1 MIVWWRRPPW
11 RRKNAMSGGSEH
23 HWSLDSAL
31 EATRGVLVGP
41 RSGRRFSG
49 ICTDSR
55 HLGPG
60 ELFLALKGDRFDG
73 HDFITQ
79 VIEAGAAGVVAAR
92 ERWEAMGGSSLA
104 VPVIVVE
111 DTLAALGDLA
121 AVWRRLHPVP
131 LVAITGSNGKTT
143 TKEMVAAIMS
153 RHCPILKNQGNLNNL
168 VGLPLTLLELTT
180 GHEAAVLEMGMNHL
194 GEIARLTQIA
204 APDVALITNI
214 QAAHLEGLGSIE
226 GIQAAKGELFSGLSS
241 RATIVV
247 NRDDPRVVKL
257 ATSFPGRQVGFS
269 TAEPSAHVTLG
280 RILGMDHEGTRF
292 ILGLGNETREIRIHV
307 AGRHHLANAVAAAA
321 VAWALKINPEDIAEG
336 LASFRPFDKRMEILA
351 LAGGVYLI
359 DDTYN
364 ANPGSMTAAL
374 QTLRTLKAEGRAL
387 AVLGDMLELG
397 ERSSELHREVG
408 RVAAREGVDYLLAMG
423 KQAHHLLGGAAEGGM
438 PSERLI
444 QGNDH
449 GELAHKVRPLITP
462 DTWVLVKG
470 SRGMRMEKV
479 VEALVQLLEENSRAA
494 GKGAALG
501 VKSKRNPDKRRNPNV
516 K

>member
-1 MIVWWRRPPW
+1 MT
-11 RRKNAMSGGSEH
+11 GGSEH
-23 HWSLDSAL
+23 QWTLDWAL
-31 EATRGVLVGP
+31 EATRGVLVGVKDL
-41 RSGRRFSG
+41 RRFSG

-55 HLGPG
+55 NLRAG

-92 ERWEAMGGSSLA
+92 ERWEASDGSLPS
-104 VPVIVVE
+104 VPVIMVE
-111 DTLAALGDLA
+111 DTLTALGDLA
-121 AVWRRLHPVP
+121 AFWRRLHPVP

-143 TKEMVAAIMS
+143 TKEMVAAIMA
-153 RHCPILKNQGNLNNL
+153 RHCPILKNQANLNNL
-168 VGLPLTLLELTT
+168 VGLPLTLLELAR
-180 GHEAAVLEMGMNHL
+180 GHEAAVVEMGMNHP

-204 APDVALITNI
+204 APDVGLITNI
-214 QAAHLEGLGSIE
+214 QPAHLEGLGSIE

-247 NRDDPRVVKL
+247 NRDDSRVAQL
-257 ATSFPGRQVGFS
+257 ANSFRGRQVGFS
-269 TAEPSAHVTLG
+269 TVDPAADVTLT
-280 RILGMDHEGTRF
+280 RILGMDHESTRF
-292 ILGLGNETREIRIHV
+292 ILRLGDGTREIRIHV

-321 VAWALKINPEDIAEG
+321 VAWALKIDPIDIAEG

-351 LAGGVYLI
+351 LAGRAHLI
-359 DDTYN
+359 NDTYN

-374 QTLRTLKAEGRAL
+374 QTLRVLKAGGRAV

-423 KQAHHLLGGAAEGGM
+423 KQAHHLLGGATEGGM

-444 QGNDH
+444 QGSDH
-449 GELAHKVRPLITP
+449 GEIARKVQALITP
-462 DTWVLVKG
+462 GAWVLVKG

-479 VEALVQLLEENSRAA
+479 VEALLQA
-494 GKGAALG
+494 
-501 VKSKRNPDKRRNPNV
+501 VKDTG
-516 K
+516 

>member
-1 MIVWWRRPPW
+1 MP
-11 RRKNAMSGGSEH
+11 GGNEH
-23 HWSLDSAL
+23 QWSLDSAI

-41 RSGRRFSG
+41 KDGRRFNG

-55 HLGPG
+55 HLRAD

-73 HDFITQ
+73 HDFISQ

-92 ERWEAMGGSSLA
+92 DRWEAMGGSSLA

-111 DTLAALGDLA
+111 DTLTALGDLA

-143 TKEMVAAIMS
+143 TKEMVAAIMA

-180 GHEAAVLEMGMNHL
+180 GHGAAVLEMGMNHP
-194 GEIARLTQIA
+194 GEIARLTEIA
-204 APDVALITNI
+204 APDVGLITNI
-214 QAAHLEGLGSIE
+214 HPAHLEGLGSIE

-247 NRDDPRVVKL
+247 NRDDRRVVQL
-257 ATSFPGRQVGFS
+257 ATSFPGRQVRFS
-269 TAEPSAHVTLG
+269 TVEPAAHVTLG
-280 RILGMDHEGTRF
+280 RILGMDHKGTRF
-292 ILGLGNETREIRIHV
+292 ILRLGDETREVRIHV

-321 VAWALKINPEDIAEG
+321 VAWALKITPENIAEG
-336 LASFRPFDKRMEILA
+336 LGSFRPFDKRMEILA
-351 LAGGVYLI
+351 LAGGVHLI
-359 DDTYN
+359 NDTYN

-374 QTLRTLKAEGRAL
+374 QTLRTLRAGGRAV

-408 RVAAREGVDYLLAMG
+408 RVAAREGVDYLLALG
-423 KQAHHLLGGAAEGGM
+423 KQAHHLLGGAAEAGI

-444 QGNDH
+444 YGSDH
-449 GELAHKVRPLITP
+449 GELAQKVRALMTP
-462 DTWVLVKG
+462 GAWVLVKG

-479 VEALVQLLEENSRAA
+479 VEALLQAPKDSA
-494 GKGAALG
+494 
-501 VKSKRNPDKRRNPNV
+501 
-516 K
+516 

>member
-1 MIVWWRRPPW
+1 MT
-11 RRKNAMSGGSEH
+11 GGSEH
-23 HWSLDSAL
+23 QWTQDSAL

-41 RSGRRFSG
+41 KGPRRFTG

-55 HLGPG
+55 RLRAG
-60 ELFLALKGDRFDG
+60 ELFLALKGDRFEG
-73 HDFITQ
+73 HDFINQ

-92 ERWEAMGGSSLA
+92 ERWEAMGDSPLS

-111 DTLAALGDLA
+111 DTLTALGDLA
-121 AVWRRLHPVP
+121 AFWRRLHPVP

-143 TKEMVAAIMS
+143 TKEMVAAIMA

-168 VGLPLTLLELTT
+168 VGLPLTLLELAR
-180 GHEAAVLEMGMNHL
+180 GHQAAVVEMGMNHP

-204 APDVALITNI
+204 APDVGLITNI
-214 QAAHLEGLGSIE
+214 HPAHLEGLGSIE
-226 GIQAAKGELFSGLSS
+226 GIQAAKGELFAGLSS

-247 NRDDPRVVKL
+247 NRDDPRVVQL

-269 TAEPSAHVTLG
+269 TADAAADVTLA
-280 RILGMDHEGTRF
+280 RLLGMDHESTRC
-292 ILGLGNETREIRIHV
+292 ILRLGDETREIRIHV

-321 VAWALKINPEDIAEG
+321 VAWALKIPPAHIAEG
-336 LASFRPFDKRMEILA
+336 LAAFRPFDKRMEILA
-351 LAGGVYLI
+351 LAGPVHLI
-359 DDTYN
+359 NDTYN
-364 ANPGSMTAAL
+364 ANPGSMNAAL
-374 QTLRTLKAEGRAL
+374 QTLRALKAGGRAL

-444 QGNDH
+444 QGSDH
-449 GELAHKVRPLITP
+449 GELASKVAALLAPGA
-462 DTWVLVKG
+462 WVLVKG

-479 VEALVQLLEENSRAA
+479 VENLVLLLKENSGAA
-494 GKGAALG
+494 G
-501 VKSKRNPDKRRNPNV
+501 
-516 K
+516 

>member
-1 MIVWWRRPPW
+1 MT
-11 RRKNAMSGGSEH
+11 GGSEQQ
-23 HWSLDSAL
+23 WTLELAL
-31 EATRGVLVGP
+31 EATRGVLVGQHD
-41 RSGRRFSG
+41 RRRFSG
-49 ICTDSR
+49 IGTDSR
-55 HLGPG
+55 NLRAG

-73 HDFITQ
+73 HDFISE

-92 ERWEAMGGSSLA
+92 DRWEARGGSPLPA
-104 VPVIVVE
+104 PIIVVE
-111 DTLAALGDLA
+111 DTLTALGDLA
-121 AVWRRLHPVP
+121 AFWRKLHPVP

-143 TKEMVAAIMS
+143 TKEMVAAVLA

-168 VGLPLTLLELTT
+168 VGLPLTLLELTRA
-180 GHEAAVLEMGMNHL
+180 HEAAVVEMGMNHP

-204 APDVALITNI
+204 APDVGLITNI
-214 QAAHLEGLGSIE
+214 HPAHLEGLGSIE
-226 GIQAAKGELFSGLSS
+226 GIQAAKGELFSGLSG

-247 NRDDPRVVKL
+247 NLDDPRVVQL
-257 ATSFPGRQVGFS
+257 ATPFPGRQVGFS
-269 TAEPSAHVTLG
+269 TVDPAAHVTVAK
-280 RILGMDHEGTRF
+280 IIGMDHESTRF
-292 ILGLGNETREIRIHV
+292 ILRLGDETREIRIHV

-321 VAWALKINPEDIAEG
+321 VAWALKIAPVDIAEG

-351 LAGGVYLI
+351 LAGLVHLI
-359 DDTYN
+359 NDTYN

-374 QTLRTLKAEGRAL
+374 QTLRALKAGGRAL

-397 ERSSELHREVG
+397 ERSPELHREVG

-449 GELAHKVRPLITP
+449 GELAHKVRALMTP
-462 DTWVLVKG
+462 GAWVLVKG

-479 VEALVQLLEENSRAA
+479 VEALLQ
-494 GKGAALG
+494 AL
-501 VKSKRNPDKRRNPNV
+501 KDSA
-516 K
+516 

>member
-1 MIVWWRRPPW
+1 MT
-11 RRKNAMSGGSEH
+11 GGSEH
-23 HWSLDSAL
+23 QWTLDSAL

-41 RSGRRFSG
+41 KDERRFSS

-55 HLGPG
+55 HLRAG

-79 VIEAGAAGVVAAR
+79 VIEAGAAGVMAAR
-92 ERWEAMGGSSLA
+92 ERWEAMGVSPLA
-104 VPVIVVE
+104 VPVIVVD
-111 DTLAALGDLA
+111 DTLTALGALA
-121 AVWRRLHPVP
+121 AFWRRLHPVP

-143 TKEMVAAIMS
+143 TKEMVAAIMA
-153 RHCPILKNQGNLNNL
+153 RHCPTLKNQGNLNNL

-180 GHEAAVLEMGMNHL
+180 GHEAAVVEIGMNHP

-204 APDVALITNI
+204 APDVGLITNI
-214 QAAHLEGLGSIE
+214 HPAHLEGLGTIE
-226 GIQAAKGELFSGLSS
+226 GIQAAKGELFSELSS

-247 NRDDPRVVKL
+247 NRDDPRVVQL
-257 ATSFPGRQVGFS
+257 ATSFPGRQVRFS
-269 TAEPSAHVTLG
+269 TVDPAADVTLA
-280 RILGMDHEGTRF
+280 RILGMDHESTRF
-292 ILGLGNETREIRIHV
+292 ILRLGDETREIRIHV

-321 VAWALKINPEDIAEG
+321 VAWALKIAPVAITEG
-336 LASFRPFDKRMEILA
+336 LAAFRPFDKRMEIVA
-351 LAGGVYLI
+351 LAGRVHLI
-359 DDTYN
+359 NDTYN

-374 QTLRTLKAEGRAL
+374 QTLRALKGGGVAL

-408 RVAAREGVDYLLAMG
+408 RIAAREGVDYLLAMG

-449 GELAHKVRPLITP
+449 GELARKVRALLTP
-462 DTWVLVKG
+462 GAWVLVKG

-479 VEALVQLLEENSRAA
+479 VEALLQVPKDSA
-494 GKGAALG
+494 
-501 VKSKRNPDKRRNPNV
+501 
-516 K
+516 

>member
-1 MIVWWRRPPW
+1 MT
-11 RRKNAMSGGSEH
+11 GGSEQQ
-23 HWSLDSAL
+23 WTLDSAL
-31 EATRGVLVGP
+31 EATRGVLVGQHD
-41 RSGRRFSG
+41 RRRFSG
-49 ICTDSR
+49 INTDSR
-55 HLGPG
+55 RLRAG

-73 HDFITQ
+73 HDFISQ

-92 ERWEAMGGSSLA
+92 DRWEPRGGSPLPA
-104 VPVIVVE
+104 PVIVVE
-111 DTLAALGDLA
+111 DTLTALGDLA
-121 AVWRRLHPVP
+121 AFWRKLHPVP

-143 TKEMVAAIMS
+143 TKEMVAAVLA

-168 VGLPLTLLELTT
+168 VGLPLTLLELRRA
-180 GHEAAVLEMGMNHL
+180 HEAAVVEMGMNHP

-204 APDVALITNI
+204 APDVGLITNI
-214 QAAHLEGLGSIE
+214 HPAHLEGLGSIE
-226 GIQAAKGELFSGLSS
+226 GIQAAKGELFSGLSG

-247 NRDDPRVVKL
+247 NRDDPRVVQL

-269 TAEPSAHVTLG
+269 TVDPAAHVTVAK
-280 RILGMDHEGTRF
+280 IIGMDHESTRF
-292 ILGLGNETREIRIHV
+292 ILRLGDETREIRIHV

-321 VAWALKINPEDIAEG
+321 VAWALKIAPVDIAEG

-351 LAGGVYLI
+351 LAGRVHLI
-359 DDTYN
+359 NDTYN
-364 ANPGSMTAAL
+364 ANPGSMTAAI
-374 QTLRTLKAEGRAL
+374 QTLRALKAGGRAL

-397 ERSSELHREVG
+397 ERSPELHGEVG

-449 GELAHKVRPLITP
+449 GELAHKVRALMTP
-462 DTWVLVKG
+462 GAWVLVKG

-479 VEALVQLLEENSRAA
+479 VEALLQ
-494 GKGAALG
+494 AL
-501 VKSKRNPDKRRNPNV
+501 KDSA
-516 K
+516 

>member
-1 MIVWWRRPPW
+1 MT
-11 RRKNAMSGGSEH
+11 GGCEH
-23 HWSLDSAL
+23 QWTLDSAL

-41 RSGRRFSG
+41 RDPRRFSG

-55 HLGPG
+55 RLRAG

-73 HDFITQ
+73 HDFVTQ
-79 VIEAGAAGVVAAR
+79 VIAAGAAGVVAAR
-92 ERWEAMGGSSLA
+92 DRWEAMGGGSPLP

-111 DTLAALGDLA
+111 DTLTALGDLA
-121 AVWRRLHPVP
+121 ASWRRLHPVP

-143 TKEMVAAIMS
+143 TKEMVAAIMA
-153 RHCPILKNQGNLNNL
+153 RHCPILKNEGNLNNL
-168 VGLPLTLLELTT
+168 VGLPLTLLELTKA
-180 GHEAAVLEMGMNHL
+180 HEAAVVEMGMNHP

-204 APDVALITNI
+204 APDVGLITNI
-214 QAAHLEGLGSIE
+214 HPAHLEGLGSIE
-226 GIQAAKGELFSGLSS
+226 GIQAAKGELFTRLSS

-247 NRDDPRVVKL
+247 NQDDPRVVQL
-257 ATSFPGRQVGFS
+257 ATSFPGRRVGFS
-269 TAEPSAHVTLG
+269 TMDPAAQVTLA
-280 RILGMDHEGTRF
+280 RLLGMDHESTRF
-292 ILGLGNETREIRIHV
+292 LLRLGDETREIRIHV

-321 VAWALKINPEDIAEG
+321 VAWALKIALLDIAEG

-351 LAGGVYLI
+351 LAGRVHLI
-359 DDTYN
+359 NDTYN

-374 QTLRTLKAEGRAL
+374 QTLRALKAGGRAL

-423 KQAHHLLGGAAEGGM
+423 KQAHHILGGAAEGGM
-438 PSERLI
+438 PSDRLI

-449 GELAHKVRPLITP
+449 GELAYKVRALLTP
-462 DTWVLVKG
+462 GAWVLVKG

-479 VEALVQLLEENSRAA
+479 VEALLQ
-494 GKGAALG
+494 ALKDSG
-501 VKSKRNPDKRRNPNV
+501 
-516 K
+516 